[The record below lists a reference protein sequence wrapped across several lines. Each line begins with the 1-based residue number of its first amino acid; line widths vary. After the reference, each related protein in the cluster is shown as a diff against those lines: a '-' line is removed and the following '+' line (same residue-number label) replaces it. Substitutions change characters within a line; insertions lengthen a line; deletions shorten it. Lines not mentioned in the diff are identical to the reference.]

1 MEIVYN
7 IIPVILIT
15 VIVMYPDN
23 VAVFAETILG
33 KLFIVAVI
41 VFFSSIRVVY
51 GVIASIFVILYY
63 RSTSVEGFND
73 AKQSF
78 REQNCKNGVL
88 MHKNLPVKTEMAE
101 HVFPEL
107 SFESKPCNPCSETC
121 DFSIVEEKMSHEEDL
136 VAPKNSN
143 DWFHETWSKVWG
155 VTTNPVP
162 AFRLK
167 SEPFSAFAGI

>member
-1 MEIVYN
+1 
-7 IIPVILIT
+7 
-15 VIVMYPDN
+15 MYPDN